1 MELHQLRHFLAVAE
15 TASFT
20 KGAERAAV
28 SQPALSASV
37 AKLEAELG
45 VKLFER
51 DKRRVVIT
59 QAGKKLVETAKT
71 VVNTCNKA
79 KSELKDLQAD
89 QALRLGVISTLPM
102 RHVAV
107 LLEQFGYNS
116 PDISVLLHD
125 APIEEIETLLSEG
138 QIDVALTAI
147 SSHRGPNLAIKSRAL
162 YSEPYFVM
170 VPSGHRLGVRRS
182 IKLAE
187 LENEPFVARN
197 HCEGRHDFANMLEEK
212 GVRLRTVCR
221 TNQDGRALA
230 FVDAGLGIAYL
241 PGKFASPGIT
251 AVPITDFHYE
261 RTIGVCWRSQAET
274 PAMDRFVSFAETNN
288 WHNGFVNKRF
298 K

>member
-59 QAGKKLVETAKT
+59 RAGRKLIETAKT

-79 KSELKDLQAD
+79 KSELKDIQAD
-89 QALRLGVISTLPM
+89 QGLRLGVINTLPM
-102 RHVAV
+102 RRVSL
-107 LLEQFGYNS
+107 LLEQFAYNF
-116 PDISVLLHD
+116 PDISVLLQD
-125 APIEEIETLLSEG
+125 APSDDIEALLNEG

-147 SSHRGPNLAIKSRAL
+147 SAHRGPNPAIKSRAL
-162 YSEPYFVM
+162 YSEQYFVM
-170 VPSGHRLGVRRS
+170 VPSAHRMGARRS

-187 LENEPFVARN
+187 LENEPFVARS
-197 HCEGRHDFANMLEEK
+197 HCEGRHDFANILEEK
-212 GVRLRTVCR
+212 GIRLRTVCR

-241 PGKFASPGIT
+241 PGKFESPGVT
-251 AVPITDFHYE
+251 AVPIADFHYE
-261 RTIGVCWRSQAET
+261 RTIGVCWRSQDET
-274 PAMDRFVSFAETNN
+274 PAALSFVNFAETNN
-288 WHNGFVNKRF
+288 WHE
-298 K
+298 